1 MKERNNRSRKRLHII
16 PLILGLYGAFLGFGL
31 VAIGLAGIG
40 EGVGIVRLLI
50 GLGMACFG
58 LYGIWDGVRDLAGPK
73 KKPENLPARQL
84 ILTDMSGNKS
94 SNVTM
99 ERLEEQLNG
108 LMEKGNGGGFHIQIL
123 PPPDVGEQG
132 RLKQISCIFQG
143 EMILIAF
150 FEKEGEGYG
159 ICQRKAG
166 MDMTKGWLSQFL
178 SGSLDF
184 SGWENVETKI
194 HVREEGEVDAYTEEE
209 AEDWHQFLTAKEGVL
224 AYWRQLLVIFGESWH
239 DEHKF
244 FSAKDVELAVEGVH
258 EGKYQK
264 AVLEWGA
271 QAFHVFPGQQDEL
284 MVIWSRNN
292 PLKKEKSFL
301 AREGTATQVKFWL
314 NSYLNNGF
322 IEEMGGWSD
331 ITAQVE
337 KEWRK
342 YGKVL

>member
-31 VAIGLAGIG
+31 AAIGLAGIG

-99 ERLEEQLNG
+99 ERLEGQLNG
-108 LMEKGNGGGFHIQIL
+108 LMEREDGGGFHIQIL

-166 MDMTKGWLSQFL
+166 IDMAKGWLLQFL

-184 SGWENVETKI
+184 SGWENAETKMQ
-194 HVREEGEVDAYTEEE
+194 VRGEDVLSY
-209 AEDWHQFLTAKEGVL
+209 WH
-224 AYWRQLLVIFGESWH
+224 QLLVIFGESWH

-271 QAFHVFPGQQDEL
+271 EAFHVFPGQKDEL

-292 PLKKEKSFL
+292 PLKKEESFL

-322 IEEMGGWSD
+322 FEETGGWSD
-331 ITAQVE
+331 VTAQVE

>member
-99 ERLEEQLNG
+99 ERLEGQLNG
-108 LMEKGNGGGFHIQIL
+108 LMERGNGGGFHIQIL

-132 RLKQISCIFQG
+132 RLKQISCIF
-143 EMILIAF
+143 
-150 FEKEGEGYG
+150 
-159 ICQRKAG
+159 
-166 MDMTKGWLSQFL
+166 
-178 SGSLDF
+178 
-184 SGWENVETKI
+184 SGWENVETKMQL
-194 HVREEGEVDAYTEEE
+194 RGEDVLSY
-209 AEDWHQFLTAKEGVL
+209 WH
-224 AYWRQLLVIFGESWH
+224 QLLVIFGESWH

-271 QAFHVFPGQQDEL
+271 EAFHVFPGQKDEL

-292 PLKKEKSFL
+292 PLKKEESFL

-322 IEEMGGWSD
+322 FEETGGWSD
-331 ITAQVE
+331 VTAQVE